1 MNHDYF
7 LSLFSHF
14 LHQILIYNHL
24 IFQQYF
30 SIELYEWI
38 TTLFYIKNDKNI
50 KFNGLYKFYSLT
62 KYIIIWLIYIFII
75 CCS

>member
-38 TTLFYIKNDKNI
+38 ATLFYIKNDKNI
-50 KFNGLYKFYSLT
+50 KFNGLY
-62 KYIIIWLIYIFII
+62 
-75 CCS
+75 